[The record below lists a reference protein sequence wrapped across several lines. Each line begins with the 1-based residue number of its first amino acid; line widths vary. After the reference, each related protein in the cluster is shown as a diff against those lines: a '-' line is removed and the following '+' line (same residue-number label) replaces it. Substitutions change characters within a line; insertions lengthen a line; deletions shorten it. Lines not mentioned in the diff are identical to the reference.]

1 MNGNQGKDLLLEIIS
16 RGEAVHSTEI
26 FMTCVKSV
34 LRVLPS
40 ESVTK
45 SKHGLLATRWAS
57 KPGR

>member
-45 SKHGLLATRWAS
+45 SKLSLLT
-57 KPGR
+57 K